1 MLTKRLA
8 GFSVAVAFALCASL
22 PAQIPFGHKSAP
34 GNELYGGYSYSF
46 RDYSN
51 NQDGP
56 ASGGMNGWQAS
67 FKTPVLPWVGLKV
80 DASEYRKS
88 ESDGGLTP
96 NIFFIMVGPQVSQHI
111 GHYTVFVHGLIGGS
125 HLGGAFPLSSDF
137 TLAAA
142 VGGGLDRSLTRNLA
156 WRATGD
162 FLHTNFSPGGQEVN
176 QLHDLVS
183 SNGRLGTGLV
193 LRF

>member
-1 MLTKRLA
+1 MHMKRLA
-8 GFSVAVAFALCASL
+8 CLCLVLAVCTSL
-22 PAQIPFGHKSAP
+22 PAQIPFSHKSAP

-46 RDYSN
+46 RDYEH
-51 NQDGP
+51 NQDNP
-56 ASGGMNGWQAS
+56 VSGGMNGWQAS
-67 FKTPVLPWVGLKV
+67 FKTPVLPWIGLKV

-88 ESDGGLTP
+88 DSDGLTP
-96 NIFFIMVGPQVSQHI
+96 NIFFIMAGPQVTQHI
-111 GHYTVFVHGLIGGS
+111 GRYTVFVHGLIGGS

-142 VGGGLDRSLTRNLA
+142 FGGGLDRSLTRNLA
-156 WRATGD
+156 WRVTGD
-162 FLHTNFSPGGQEVN
+162 FLHTNFTPGGQETN

>member
-1 MLTKRLA
+1 MLMKRFSCLSLVLA
-8 GFSVAVAFALCASL
+8 VCTSL
-22 PAQIPFGHKSAP
+22 PAQIPFSHRSTP

-67 FKTPVLPWVGLKV
+67 FKTPVLPWIGLKV
-80 DASEYRKS
+80 DASGYYKT
-88 ESDGGLTP
+88 ESDGGLNP
-96 NIFFIMVGPQVSQHI
+96 HIYFVMAGPQVTQHI
-111 GHYTVFVHGLIGGS
+111 GCYTVFVHGLIGTS
-125 HLGGAFPLSSDF
+125 HLDGVFPLSSNL

-142 VGGGLDRSLTRNLA
+142 IGGGLDRSLTRNLA
-156 WRATGD
+156 WRVTGD
-162 FLHTNFSPGGQEVN
+162 FLHTNFTPGGQETN

-183 SNGRLGTGLV
+183 SNGRISTGPV

>member
-1 MLTKRLA
+1 MLMKRLPCLP
-8 GFSVAVAFALCASL
+8 FVFAFALCASL
-22 PAQIPFGHKSAP
+22 TAQIPFSHKSAP
-34 GNELYGGYSYSF
+34 NNELYGGYSYSF
-46 RDYSN
+46 RDYEH
-51 NQDGP
+51 NQDNP
-56 ASGGMNGWQAS
+56 VSGGMNGWQAS
-67 FKTPVLPWVGLKV
+67 FKTPVLPWIGLKV

-88 ESDGGLTP
+88 ESDAGLTP
-96 NIFFIMVGPQVSQHI
+96 NIFFIMAGPQVSQHI
-111 GHYTVFVHGLIGGS
+111 GPYTVFVHGLIGGS

-142 VGGGLDRSLTRNLA
+142 FGGGLDRSLTRNLA
-156 WRATGD
+156 WRVTGD